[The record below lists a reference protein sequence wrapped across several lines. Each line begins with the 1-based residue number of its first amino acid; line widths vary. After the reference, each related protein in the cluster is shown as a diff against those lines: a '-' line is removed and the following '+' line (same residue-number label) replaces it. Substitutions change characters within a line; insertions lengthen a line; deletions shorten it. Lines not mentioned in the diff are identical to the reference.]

1 MEQKLEEL
9 IIEIAADEGWTV
21 DIYEINEKV
30 ENVCFQRYSPSG
42 QDFSFQ
48 VEIKDNNPMSLI
60 KEMADY
66 YDDFNPDREAL
77 QWYDEKGHGTN
88 GAPKRLKD
96 IIIDFEK
103 IEEAI
108 YQLQLIYQRRKKELE
123 QAAIHKV
130 KVQVTETM
138 QKIVEV
144 DAIND
149 EDACDKV
156 EEMVNGS
163 EIILTGDDFVG
174 REIEPYGKN
183 D

>member
-9 IIEIAADEGWTV
+9 IIEIAAGEGWTV
-21 DIYEINEKV
+21 DIYEINE
-30 ENVCFQRYSPSG
+30 NVDNICFQCYSPAG
-42 QDFSFQ
+42 KDFSFD
-48 VEIKDNNPMSLI
+48 VEVKNNNPEILL
-60 KEMADY
+60 KGMADY

-77 QWYDEKGHGTN
+77 QWCDEEGHGTN
-88 GAPKRLKD
+88 GAPKRLKN

-103 IEEAI
+103 IEEVI
-108 YQLQLIYQRRKKELE
+108 HRLLLTLQRRKKELE

-130 KVQVTETM
+130 KVQITETL

-149 EDACDKV
+149 EDACEQV
-156 EEMVNGS
+156 EEFVNGS
-163 EIILTGDDFVG
+163 EIILSGDDFIG
-174 REIEPYGKN
+174 REIEAYGEN